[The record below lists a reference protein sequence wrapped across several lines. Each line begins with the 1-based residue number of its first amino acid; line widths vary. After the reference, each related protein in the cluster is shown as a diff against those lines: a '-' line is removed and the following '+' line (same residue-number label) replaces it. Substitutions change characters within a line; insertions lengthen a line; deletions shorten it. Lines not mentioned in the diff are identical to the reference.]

1 MAALTSED
9 LIEEDLDVVGG
20 ERLRRHDHFVEV
32 ALHQLRDHVAAR
44 RLAVKE
50 RWTSAYMS
58 TTHLRAQ
65 ASFSV
70 AEQVSLHINCPH

>member
-1 MAALTSED
+1 MQVLQTSED

-32 ALHQLRDHVAAR
+32 ALHQLCYHVAAG

-50 RWTSAYMS
+50 NKTRTDPRLREHAASLS
-58 TTHLRAQ
+58 TGLLFA
-65 ASFSV
+65 
-70 AEQVSLHINCPH
+70 C